1 MSRQQTGTHS
11 FVVKI
16 WAEDDADTRPDASE
30 VSPPES
36 MLWRGSVTHVHTRK
50 RVYFYRLPHV
60 VSILAPYV
68 HDMGGEIDD
77 LAQRIVSWVGDDLP
91 DRSAPIDAPDADD
104 VPPTSAPPDSASPE
118 P

>member
-1 MSRQQTGTHS
+1 MSRQRTGTHS

-16 WAEDDADTRPDASE
+16 WAEDDAELPPDASDA
-30 VSPPES
+30 SPPDS
-36 MLWRGSVTHVHTRK
+36 MPWRGSVTHVATRE

-68 HDMGGEIDD
+68 QEMGGELDD
-77 LAQRIVSWVGDDLP
+77 LSQRIVAWVADDLP
-91 DRSAPIDAPDADD
+91 DRTAPTDPPDADE
-104 VPPTSAPPDSASPE
+104 SSSESSASPDS

>member
-16 WAEDDADTRPDASE
+16 WAEDDAELDPDASD
-30 VSPPES
+30 VLPPEPV
-36 MLWRGSVTHVHTRK
+36 LWRGSVTHVATRK

-68 HDMGGEIDD
+68 QDMDGELDD
-77 LAQRIVSWVGDDLP
+77 LSQRIVAWVADDLP
-91 DRSAPIDAPDADD
+91 DRSAPTDSPDADE
-104 VPPTSAPPDSASPE
+104 PPSASSAADP